1 MGESGELEMTNL
13 SEELLHDLGPV
24 VDSEHNVLDT
34 GSNERLDLV
43 DNHWLVGELDKRLG
57 EGKSERAKAR
67 AKATDEDKS
76 LHGCD
81 CVDMVVKEGCGG
93 GGCRLKEFRVNA
105 EKERRWKN
113 ERELTL
119 ELKK

>member
-1 MGESGELEMTNL
+1 
-13 SEELLHDLGPV
+13 
-24 VDSEHNVLDT
+24 
-34 GSNERLDLV
+34 V

-57 EGKSERAKAR
+57 EGKSLVVRVKLSVDAIMYAWPQDRKGGELRWWCTYERAKAR